1 MFQNELSLSLFELLN
16 LVDNTFKQV
25 FSDFTFRVECEVS
38 RAKFYNGRYYL
49 DLVQFDENQKVIAKA
64 R

>member
-1 MFQNELSLSLFELLN
+1 MLQKDLRFTLYDLLN
-16 LVDNTFKQV
+16 LVDKTFKQV
-25 FSDFTFRVECEVS
+25 FEEFTFWVECEVT
-38 RAKFYNGRYYL
+38 RAKFYNGKYYL